1 MFHRISQQHN
11 ISHNFIYNFRKCGKN
26 HTFSIFNHHFD
37 IELSQNDICLLHYT
51 CSLKFTT
58 SYIFLGTELKFTT
71 SYIFLGTE
79 TVIEDYYN
87 RS

>member
-1 MFHRISQQHN
+1 MW
-11 ISHNFIYNFRKCGKN
+11 KN

-37 IELSQNDICLLHYT
+37 IELSRNDIYLLHYT

-58 SYIFLGTELKFTT
+58 SNIFLGTELKFTT